1 MPEIEAGIIPR
12 IPQKNLEIA
21 MAQSVIAV
29 YPGTFDPITL
39 GHEDMIRRASQLF
52 GTVVV
57 GVAMAHHK
65 KTMFTLQERME
76 MVRAVFQDLPNV
88 RVASFDGLVR
98 DFVQQQS
105 AKVMVRGLRS
115 GTDFDYEFQLAGM
128 NKHLLPEAETVFL
141 TPSAD
146 TMFISSTLVREIATL
161 GGDEVRK
168 FVSPTVLQQLLVKLP
183 SRSPR

>member
-1 MPEIEAGIIPR
+1 
-12 IPQKNLEIA
+12 
-21 MAQSVIAV
+21 MAEHVIAV

-65 KTMFTLQERME
+65 KTMFTLSERMNMARE
-76 MVRAVFQDLPNV
+76 VFHDVPNV
-88 RVASFDGLVR
+88 RVESFDGLVR
-98 DFVQQQS
+98 DFVKQQG

-168 FVSPTVLQQLLVKLP
+168 FVSPFVLKQLLGKLQ
-183 SRSPR
+183 SKA

>member
-1 MPEIEAGIIPR
+1 M
-12 IPQKNLEIA
+12 EIA
-21 MAQSVIAV
+21 MAEQVVAV

-39 GHEDMIRRASQLF
+39 GHEDMIRRAIGLF
-52 GTVVV
+52 GEVVV

-65 KTMFTLQERME
+65 KTMFSLDERMA
-76 MVRAVFQDLPNV
+76 MVNAVFSDLPNV

-98 DFVQQQS
+98 DFVVAQG

-128 NKHLLPEAETVFL
+128 NKHLLPQAETVFL
-141 TPSAD
+141 TPSAE

-168 FVSPTVLQQLLVKLP
+168 FVSPLVLEQLLQKIQ
-183 SRSPR
+183 R

>member
-1 MPEIEAGIIPR
+1 
-12 IPQKNLEIA
+12 
-21 MAQSVIAV
+21 MAEHVIAV

-65 KTMFTLQERME
+65 KTMFTLQERMDMARE
-76 MVRAVFQDLPNV
+76 VFHDVPNV
-88 RVASFDGLVR
+88 RVESFDGLVR
-98 DFVQQQS
+98 DFVKQQN

-141 TPSAD
+141 TPSAE

-168 FVSPTVLQQLLVKLP
+168 FVSPLVLKQLLSKLQGKA
-183 SRSPR
+183 

>member
-1 MPEIEAGIIPR
+1 
-12 IPQKNLEIA
+12 
-21 MAQSVIAV
+21 MAAHVIAV

-39 GHEDMIRRASQLF
+39 GHEEMIRRASGLF
-52 GTVVV
+52 GEVVV

-65 KTMFTLQERME
+65 KTMFMLQERMALA
-76 MVRAVFQDLPNV
+76 RTVFADVPNV
-88 RVASFDGLVR
+88 RVESFDGLVR
-98 DFVQQQS
+98 DFVKQLG

-141 TPSAD
+141 TPGAE

-168 FVSPTVLQQLLVKLP
+168 FVSPTVLAALLAKLQA
-183 SRSPR
+183 

>member
-1 MPEIEAGIIPR
+1 
-12 IPQKNLEIA
+12 
-21 MAQSVIAV
+21 MAEHVIAV

-52 GTVVV
+52 ASVVV

-65 KTMFTLQERME
+65 KTMFSLAERME
-76 MVRAVFQDLPNV
+76 MARNVFQDLPNV
-88 RVASFDGLVR
+88 RVESFDGLVR
-98 DFVQQQS
+98 DFVKQQG

-141 TPSAD
+141 TPSAE
-146 TMFISSTLVREIATL
+146 TMFISSTLVREIAAL
-161 GGDEVRK
+161 GGEEVRK
-168 FVSPTVLQQLLVKLP
+168 FVSPVVLQQLLGKIQ
-183 SRSPR
+183 SKA

>member
-1 MPEIEAGIIPR
+1 MVGAG
-12 IPQKNLEIA
+12 
-21 MAQSVIAV
+21 
-29 YPGTFDPITL
+29 
-39 GHEDMIRRASQLF
+39 
-52 GTVVV
+52 
-57 GVAMAHHK
+57 
-65 KTMFTLQERME
+65 
-76 MVRAVFQDLPNV
+76 FQDLPSV

-128 NKHLLPEAETVFL
+128 NKHLLPEAETVLL

-168 FVSPTVLQQLLVKLP
+168 FVSPTVLQQLLAKLP
-183 SRSPR
+183 TLSPG

>member
-1 MPEIEAGIIPR
+1 MPAIIE
-12 IPQKNLEIA
+12 KSMETA
-21 MAQSVIAV
+21 MAEHVVAV

-39 GHEDMIRRASQLF
+39 GHEDMIRRASAMF

-65 KTMFTLQERME
+65 KTMFTLDERMALA
-76 MVRAVFQDLPNV
+76 RAVFADVPNV
-88 RVASFDGLVR
+88 RVESFDGLVR
-98 DFVQQQS
+98 DFVLAQG
-105 AKVMVRGLRS
+105 ATVMVRGLRS

-128 NKHLLPEAETVFL
+128 NKHLLPSAETVFL
-141 TPSAD
+141 TPSAE

-168 FVSPTVLQQLLVKLP
+168 FVSPTVLQALLAKLG
-183 SRSPR
+183 R